1 VLGPGRGSSLT
12 VGPAG
17 HDVHGACVRRQGRD
31 RIVRQPPVVMLRA
44 TMSGGKL
51 GERMKC
57 SVTIEELRDV
67 MASLGMSGD
76 EAREY

>member
-1 VLGPGRGSSLT
+1 
-12 VGPAG
+12 
-17 HDVHGACVRRQGRD
+17 
-31 RIVRQPPVVMLRA
+31 
-44 TMSGGKL
+44 MSGGKL